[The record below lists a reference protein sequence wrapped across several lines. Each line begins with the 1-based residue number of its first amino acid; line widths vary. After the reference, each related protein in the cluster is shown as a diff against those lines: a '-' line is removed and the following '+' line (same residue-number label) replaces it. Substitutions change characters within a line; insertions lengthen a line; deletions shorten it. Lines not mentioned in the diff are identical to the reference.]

1 MESVVKHVEQTK
13 DRWTDE
19 YMMLKLLHVHTQ
31 TVKHQLWLL
40 DFSTASALY
49 KHYMVTKCNKGSL
62 KSEQCFSHTELYGG
76 PDGQNT

>member
-31 TVKHQLWLL
+31 TDSQ
-40 DFSTASALY
+40 TSAV
-49 KHYMVTKCNKGSL
+49 VTGLQHSFCSVQTPHG
-62 KSEQCFSHTELYGG
+62 Y
-76 PDGQNT
+76 